1 MSQPAP
7 RLPHLPRVDDAD
19 ATEEVAALY
28 TRARQKLGAAT
39 LPAAL
44 RSLAGSPVVFRDMML
59 NLERTLHERPPLARA
74 ERLLVGLGVAAAAG
88 APDLAHWL
96 DGLAQA
102 HGIPVTDRRSAIEV
116 ALVCRTLNAYYRAK
130 SLMDVPGPGLDSHAN
145 LRATPLVSSPL
156 AKSTVEMVCTAVSVL
171 TNCRSCVTAH
181 ARSAIE
187 AGATQP
193 QLDEVVR
200 VQAVVVGLAVLEG

>member
-1 MSQPAP
+1 MD
-7 RLPHLPRVDDAD
+7 LPHLRRIEEAD

-28 TRARQKLGAAT
+28 TRARQKLGVQT

-74 ERLLVGLGVAAAAG
+74 ERLLVGLGTAAAAG
-88 APDLAHWL
+88 APDLAHWI
-96 DGLAQA
+96 DGVAAGQGLAEA
-102 HGIPVTDRRSAIEV
+102 DRRSAIEV
-116 ALVCRTLNAYYRAK
+116 ALACRTLNAYYRAK

-156 AKSTVEMVCTAVSVL
+156 ARSTMEMVCTAVSVL
-171 TNCRSCVTAH
+171 TICRSCVTAH
-181 ARSAIE
+181 ARAAIE

-200 VQAVVVGLAVLEG
+200 IQAVIVGLATLEP